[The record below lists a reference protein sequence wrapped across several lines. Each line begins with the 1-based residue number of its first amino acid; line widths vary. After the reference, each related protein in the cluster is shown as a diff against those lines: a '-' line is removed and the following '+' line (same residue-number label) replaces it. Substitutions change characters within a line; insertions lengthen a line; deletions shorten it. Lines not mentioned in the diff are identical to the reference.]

1 MLLPRGDDFNAFPVL
16 EMMGRKPVSRDWQT
30 KTLPGWSMAE
40 QMESRLVMEALER
53 TAEMAT
59 RWTSSSIRGKV
70 RQNSVPE

>member
-1 MLLPRGDDFNAFPVL
+1 VAPEGVYL
-16 EMMGRKPVSRDWQT
+16 GRIGHHDQRRIGELYSR
-30 KTLPGWSMAE
+30 WSMAE